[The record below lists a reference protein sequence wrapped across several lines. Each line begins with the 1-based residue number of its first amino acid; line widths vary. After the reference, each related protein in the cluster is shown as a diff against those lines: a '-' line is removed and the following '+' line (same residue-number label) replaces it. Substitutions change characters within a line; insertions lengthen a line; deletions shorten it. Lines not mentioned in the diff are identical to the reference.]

1 MTTKSRTPPHLF
13 TIILLTAFSPLSLN
27 MFLPS
32 LGNIARD
39 LETDYALASVAIA
52 GYLAAT
58 AVIQLIA
65 GPMSDRFGRRPVL
78 LVALTLFTIASVV
91 CSLAE
96 NIWVFLAFRM
106 LQGGVSAGYTLS
118 LAIVRDT
125 NPPQKAAGLIGYISM
140 CMAIAPMLGPVLGGI
155 LDTAFG
161 WRSNFYAYS
170 LCGAALLLL
179 CWIDLG
185 ETRPGHDTDHPE
197 QSGTA
202 EHGTP
207 FSLIRDPRFCAY
219 VLCTAFSVGAF
230 YIFLAG
236 APLVA
241 TTTFGISTAELG
253 FFIGSITLGFSAG
266 GFLSGRF
273 ASRVSL
279 TAMML
284 TGRIIA
290 CLGMTTG
297 LALVSLGW
305 VSPLIFFASTIFVG
319 FGNGITI
326 PGSNSGAMSVN
337 PALAGSAAGMIGAL
351 TLAGGAVL
359 TSLTGLAIETG
370 DRPKTV
376 LALMLASSAIGF
388 LAAFAAHI
396 LERRERFRAG
406 EAW

>member
-1 MTTKSRTPPHLF
+1 MRSQ
-13 TIILLTAFSPLSLN
+13 A
-27 MFLPS
+27 
-32 LGNIARD
+32 
-39 LETDYALASVAIA
+39 VAIA

-65 GPMSDRFGRRPVL
+65 GPMADRFGRRPVL
-78 LVALTLFTIASVV
+78 LVALTVFTLASVV

-125 NPPQKAAGLIGYISM
+125 NPPQKAAGLLGYISM

-170 LCGAALLLL
+170 FCGAALLIL
-179 CWIDLG
+179 CWLDLG
-185 ETRPGHDTDHPE
+185 ETRPGYDTDHPAR
-197 QSGTA
+197 SGPA
-202 EHGTP
+202 KHGTP
-207 FSLIRDPRFCAY
+207 LTLIKDPRFCAY

-241 TTTFGISTAELG
+241 TTDFGISTAELG

-273 ASRVSL
+273 ASKVSL

-290 CLGMTTG
+290 CAGMTMG
-297 LALVSLGW
+297 LAIISLGW
-305 VSPLIFFASTIFVG
+305 VSP
-319 FGNGITI
+319 
-326 PGSNSGAMSVN
+326 
-337 PALAGSAAGMIGAL
+337 
-351 TLAGGAVL
+351 
-359 TSLTGLAIETG
+359 
-370 DRPKTV
+370 
-376 LALMLASSAIGF
+376 
-388 LAAFAAHI
+388 AHI
-396 LERRERFRAG
+396 LCQHDIRRLRKRHHHTGQQFRRDVGQPGACRKCRRADRG
-406 EAW
+406 PDARRRRRPDQPDRPCD